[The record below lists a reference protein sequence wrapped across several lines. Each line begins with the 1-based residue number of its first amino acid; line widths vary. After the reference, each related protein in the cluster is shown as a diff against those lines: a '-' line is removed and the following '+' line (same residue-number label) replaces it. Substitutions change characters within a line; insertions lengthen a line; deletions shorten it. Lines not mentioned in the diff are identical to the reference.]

1 MTPEELRRDEA
12 NRWLAI
18 ASKDLRA
25 ARILAAEEPTGSVF
39 HSQQA
44 AEKAAKAFLA
54 FHNVPF
60 RRIHDMKELG
70 EQCIALDPSLFTLM
84 REANDLTA
92 YAVEFRYLDA
102 PREPDEAEATAAL
115 KKAQRLYEQVLAL
128 LTPTQQF

>member
-1 MTPEELRRDEA
+1 MTPEQLRQDEA
-12 NRWLAI
+12 NRWLTI
-18 ASKDLRA
+18 ASKDLKA
-25 ARILAAEEPTGSVF
+25 ARILAEEEPTGSVF

-70 EQCIALDPSLFTLM
+70 EQCIELDPSLTPLM

-102 PREPDEAEATAAL
+102 PREPDRGEATEAL
-115 KKAQRLYEQVLAL
+115 YKAQRLYDQIRAL
-128 LTPTQQF
+128 LAPARES